1 MSGLVLDVQE
11 VVAAFFNGTLVHDD
25 WVVSHF
31 VLVLAE
37 HLFFVA
43 LEASSVHVAQFWG
56 HLPEAALSDQSVLD
70 AEDLLVDVV
79 GDVVDVGVLDN
90 DVNVR
95 LVDLR
100 RCGWEV
106 VLLVDGSDAF
116 FFGLINI
123 RALVVVSQFFSF
135 LFLDDLITVLAEN
148 GFQPGN
154 HSRHLDDLLDE
165 LLDRLADLL
174 VVGLSDHGGLDLIFV
189 QDRVNPEDS
198 NQLLRVAMDV
208 LLEIQHGVLDC

>member
-1 MSGLVLDVQE
+1 M
-11 VVAAFFNGTLVHDD
+11 
-25 WVVSHF
+25 
-31 VLVLAE
+31 
-37 HLFFVA
+37 
-43 LEASSVHVAQFWG
+43 HVAELWC
-56 HLPEAALSDQSVLD
+56 HLPEATLGDQGVLD

-79 GDVVDVGVLDN
+79 GNVVDVRVLN
-90 DVNVR
+90 DYVNVG

-116 FFGLINI
+116 FLGLINVG
-123 RALVVVSQFFSF
+123 ALIMVSQFLLL
-135 LFLDDLITVLAEN
+135 LFFDDLVTVLAEH

-174 VVGLSDHGGLDLIFV
+174 VVGLSDHGGLDLVFV

-208 LLEIQHGVLDC
+208 LLEIQHGVLDCRLQRFLKVLI